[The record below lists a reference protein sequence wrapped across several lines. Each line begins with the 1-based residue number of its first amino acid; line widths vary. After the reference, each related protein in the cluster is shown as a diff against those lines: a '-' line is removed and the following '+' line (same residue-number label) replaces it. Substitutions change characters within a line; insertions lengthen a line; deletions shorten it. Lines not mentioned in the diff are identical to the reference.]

1 MDTEVGTGVGTEVAT
16 GEDTEVGA
24 GVGTGVGTEE
34 VLEKTV
40 LRRLRREGNQRVASK
55 QPISA
60 EALTTSLVPT
70 RWCWPCP
77 GVPWVALALSCI
89 PVELSET

>member
-1 MDTEVGTGVGTEVAT
+1 MGTEVAA
-16 GEDTEVGA
+16 GVDTEVGA
-24 GVGTGVGTEE
+24 GVGTGWELRR
-34 VLEKTV
+34 VLEETV
-40 LRRLRREGNQRVASK
+40 LRRLRREGNQRVASE
-55 QPISA
+55 QPVSA

-89 PVELSET
+89 PVGLSET